1 MFIVIQ
7 FPITDLR
14 SFSSGEPKRIN
25 TPSWPC
31 PSDNQYVRNLG
42 SINLRK
48 LGGIDNWIGESR
60 LCKANRACRFQDIFP
75 NISTDKVWKVTPKF
89 RRFFFDGHITG
100 KFEFGF
106 KVDIESDGKRL
117 DSNALHNL
125 IKFIF
130 KINVRVPKNNKS
142 FTHSELLSCG
152 NLLANLYSRSSA
164 PNFDGSNESN
174 ISSLVKASSPLLFLE
189 TLDDEKVN
197 IPFYSTK
204 KNFYDSY
211 GFKIEHF
218 WFKEKN
224 KNIRCWW
231 LKKNKHQNLSA
242 REIRVSLL
250 RLNAMRES
258 LELFLG
264 ELSGDNLKLKPRS
277 VESEKVQR
285 YFNDVVEQCFKLP
298 ASVEGTDILALAH
311 QTDSG
316 SLPGNRVALL
326 NKLKYELDIR
336 RQILEKAA
344 LALEIRDALRGV
356 DINIDLGDKIMR
368 DQYKNNQGVTMGPNG
383 RVSNIKF
390 NQIVNDPETKV
401 DFSNLA
407 EELALLRKEMQSNAL
422 TAEELVEVSEIAKA
436 ELEAKDGKYDN
447 ALEALSKTGK
457 WSLSVG
463 ERIGVGVA
471 ISAIKAA
478 CGF

>member
-1 MFIVIQ
+1 MFIVVQ

-14 SFSSGEPKRIN
+14 SFSSGEPKRIK

-31 PSDNQYVRNLG
+31 PSDSQYVRNLG
-42 SINLRK
+42 SINPRK

-75 NISTDKVWKVTPKF
+75 NISSDKLWKVTPKF

-106 KVDIESDGKRL
+106 KVDIESEGKRL
-117 DSNALHNL
+117 DSNSLKNL

-130 KINVRVPKNNKS
+130 KVNVRVPKDSKCFS
-142 FTHSELLSCG
+142 SSDLISCG
-152 NLLANLYSRSSA
+152 DLLAKLYSRSSA
-164 PNFDGSNESN
+164 QNLNGTNKDNV
-174 ISSLVKASSPLLFLE
+174 SSLVKAGSPLLFLE
-189 TLDDEKVN
+189 TLDDEKIN

-204 KNFYDSY
+204 ENFYDLY

-231 LKKNKHQNLSA
+231 LAKNKHQNISA

-258 LELFLG
+258 LEFFLG

-277 VESEKVQR
+277 VESEKVQL
-285 YFNDVVEQCFKLP
+285 YFNNVVEQCFKLP

-344 LALEIRDALRGV
+344 SALDMRDALRGA
-356 DINIDLGDKIMR
+356 DINIGDTIMGDK
-368 DQYKNNQGVTMGPNG
+368 YHNNQGGIIGPNG
-383 RVSNIKF
+383 TVSNSTF
-390 NQIVNDPETKV
+390 NQISNNNETKV
-401 DFSNLA
+401 DFVKLA
-407 EELALLRKEMQSNAL
+407 EELSLLRKEMQENVS
-422 TAEELVEVSEIAKA
+422 TAEEFVEVGAIAEA
-436 ELEAKDGKYDN
+436 ELEANKGNYEKV
-447 ALEALSKTGK
+447 LKALSKTGE

-463 ERIGVGVA
+463 EKIGVGVA
-471 ISAIKAA
+471 ILAIKSA
-478 CGF
+478 CGL